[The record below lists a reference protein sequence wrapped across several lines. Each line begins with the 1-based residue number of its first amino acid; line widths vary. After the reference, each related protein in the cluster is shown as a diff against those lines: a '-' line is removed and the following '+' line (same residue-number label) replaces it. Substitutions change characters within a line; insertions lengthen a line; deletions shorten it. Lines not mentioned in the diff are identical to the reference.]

1 MLPTGRSKPQ
11 PRLAPRSWSFSGAL
25 LNFALHH
32 IRLVMSNFHDMDF
45 SDPKR
50 KSRYLSKIIMVAL
63 LTAMCVVMLT
73 QPPCHKKAP
82 SVICQHVFPGFLAT
96 DVTYDQIL
104 LSSANQDLQP
114 VLAAKRHILALNMK
128 DLANPNIMN
137 MWLDHFQSCKQDC
150 ISLNAHSSNSNYQ
163 VVCSHLICF
172 CERVLYKKAKMT
184 APVQEGEE
192 RKSSFLVVAEV
203 PTKHRPSSKTDL
215 VAVFVYLIADF
226 VIALGLVADFV
237 IALGLV
243 TNFVHLVV

>member
-1 MLPTGRSKPQ
+1 MLPTGRSRPQ
-11 PRLAPRSWSFSGAL
+11 PRPVPRSWSFS
-25 LNFALHH
+25 
-32 IRLVMSNFHDMDF
+32 DMDF
-45 SDPKR
+45 LDPKC

-73 QPPCHKKAP
+73 QPPCHRKAP
-82 SVICQHVFPGFLAT
+82 SVICQHVFPACNSNHFCQH
-96 DVTYDQIL
+96 VSPPIPRIP

-150 ISLNAHSSNSNYQ
+150 ISLNAHRSNSNYQ

-172 CERVLYKKAKMT
+172 CERVMYKKVKMT
-184 APVQEGEE
+184 PPVQEGEE
-192 RKSSFLVVAEV
+192 QKSSFLVVAEV
-203 PTKHRPSSKTDL
+203 LTKHRPSSKTDL